1 MLVIMEQYEHLNDKK
16 KSPQNK
22 IFFTQETN
30 SPMNSKIKKLVI
42 HLVSDSTGETLRSVG
57 AAAAAQ
63 FNQLKYEE
71 NVYPSIRSQK
81 NLERV
86 FEKIKANPGIVLC
99 TLIDDETRGQLE
111 SFCKKNNLS
120 YHPFMDNIISLIEIE
135 TGIKAIKQ
143 PGTQHQLDEEYF
155 KRIEALNYTIEHDD
169 GQNIETIEAAD
180 IVLVGV
186 SRTSKTPTCI
196 YLANQ
201 GIKAANVPLLPGHG
215 LQKEIERLNKPLI
228 VALITTPKNLA
239 DIRTKRSL
247 ELGLDLK
254 KDKYTNLE
262 DVTKEIEGAK
272 RIFISMGWPI
282 IDTTRRSIEETAAAI
297 MNIRTQ
303 QWK

>member
-1 MLVIMEQYEHLNDKK
+1 MLVIIEQYEHLNENK

-22 IFFTQETN
+22 ISYTQETN
-30 SPMNSKIKKLVI
+30 IFMNNNNKKLVI

-63 FNQLKYEE
+63 FNEFQYEE
-71 NVYPSIRSQK
+71 NVYSLIRSQK

-86 FEKIKANPGIVLC
+86 FGKIKTNPGIVLC
-99 TLIDDETRGQLE
+99 TLIDDEIRKQLE
-111 SFCKKNNLS
+111 FFCKENDLS
-120 YHPFMDNIISLIEIE
+120 YLPFMDNIISLIESE
-135 TGIKAIKQ
+135 TGVKAIKQ

-155 KRIEALNYTIEHDD
+155 RRIEALNYTIEHDD

-201 GIKAANVPLLPGHG
+201 GIKAANVPLVPGQG
-215 LQKEIERLNKPLI
+215 LQKEVEKLNKPLV
-228 VALITTPKNLA
+228 VALITTPKNLVE
-239 DIRTKRSL
+239 IRTKRSI

-254 KDKYTNLE
+254 NDKYTKLE
-262 DVTKEIEGAK
+262 DVIKEIEAAK
-272 RIFISMGWPI
+272 KTFISMGWPI
-282 IDTTRRSIEETAAAI
+282 IDTTRRSIEETSAAI
-297 MNIRTQ
+297 MNIRMQ
-303 QWK
+303 K

>member
-239 DIRTKRSL
+239 DIRTKRSV

-303 QWK
+303 Q

>member
-215 LQKEIERLNKPLI
+215 LQKEVERLNRPLV
-228 VALITTPKNLA
+228 VALITTPKNLV
-239 DIRTKRSL
+239 DIRTKRSVD
-247 ELGLDLK
+247 LGLDLK

-262 DVTKEIEGAK
+262 DVTKEIEAAK

-297 MNIRTQ
+297 INIRTQ
-303 QWK
+303 K